1 MADKKKN
8 TKPRFLDVLR
18 EFIEGA
24 VVREPMLVA
33 LKEKTALEN
42 MFLLMIFG
50 DTLGIPI
57 PRSYYS
63 LRLLPYVI
71 PRLGP
76 WKRALLRQRDWTD
89 FGFD

>member
-1 MADKKKN
+1 MAEGKERKLK
-8 TKPRFLDVLR
+8 FLDVIR

-33 LKEKTALEN
+33 IKEKASLEN
-42 MFLLMIFG
+42 LLLLVIFG

-63 LRLLPYVI
+63 LRLLPYVV
-71 PRLGP
+71 PRLEA
-76 WKRALLRQRDWTD
+76 WKRGLLRQKDWTD
-89 FGFD
+89 IAFD

>member
-1 MADKKKN
+1 MSEEKPGK
-8 TKPRFLDVLR
+8 TKFLSALR

-33 LKEKTALEN
+33 LKEKASLETI
-42 MFLLMIFG
+42 FLLMVFG
-50 DTLGIPI
+50 DTLGIPV
-57 PRSYYS
+57 PRSCYA
-63 LRLLPYVI
+63 LRLLPYVV
-71 PRLGP
+71 PRLEP

>member
-1 MADKKKN
+1 MSKEKTGEIK
-8 TKPRFLDVLR
+8 FLSALR

-33 LKEKTALEN
+33 IKEKASLEKI
-42 MFLLMIFG
+42 FLLVLFA
-50 DTLGIPI
+50 DTLGIPA

-63 LRLLPYVI
+63 LRLLPYVV
-71 PRLGP
+71 PRLES
-76 WKRALLRQRDWTD
+76 WKRGLLRQRDWTD

>member
-1 MADKKKN
+1 MVDQKKIERS
-8 TKPRFLDVLR
+8 RFFNALR

-33 LKEKTALEN
+33 IKEKTSLET
-42 MFLLMIFG
+42 MFLLAIFG
-50 DTLGIPI
+50 GTLGIPA

-71 PRLGP
+71 PRLES
-76 WKRALLRQRDWTD
+76 WKRGLLRQRDWTD

>member
-1 MADKKKN
+1 MSEEKTGKIK
-8 TKPRFLDVLR
+8 FLSALR

-33 LKEKTALEN
+33 IKEKTSLET
-42 MFLLMIFG
+42 MFLLAIFG
-50 DTLGIPI
+50 DTLGIPA

-71 PRLGP
+71 PRLES
-76 WKRALLRQRDWTD
+76 WKRGLLRQRDWTD